1 MKKRI
6 MATAMALVLSIV
18 TLAGCGGSSKDDYLN
33 DIAEIAEFSQDSSNV
48 SDDPE
53 DMVAEMT
60 SLLKDMKV
68 KTAEGK
74 AIKDDFQEMIDALNT
89 MLQNQDDADAVMK
102 ALGNLTSVYE
112 TLEDDAEKLLE
123 AAEKAGVDD
132 NDLKALDFD
141 FGF

>member
-132 NDLKALDFD
+132 NDLEALDFD